1 MIAPSQGRSTPP
13 DVLPKNP
20 IKQDWKFS
28 DRKESEEMKK
38 SWLSE
43 ERIIE
48 VPRQLEAGR
57 KVSQLKRFKELE

>member
-1 MIAPSQGRSTPP
+1 M
-13 DVLPKNP
+13 LPKNP